1 MGSVRVARAHVGTM
15 GGPMSGSRAPL
26 APEKGVFPLDHFGEC
41 KKAMR
46 AYLACL
52 RKHGDDAAT
61 CREVSKKYLECRM
74 DRELMAKQP
83 LEELGFGEGND
94 ANRGRD
100 ASDRASRRASGGNS
114 GGSGTTTSGSQRGEP
129 ARGFVGGVKSAK
141 AFTRSRTGTGGES
154 S

>member
-1 MGSVRVARAHVGTM
+1 
-15 GGPMSGSRAPL
+15 MSGSRAPL

-46 AYLACL
+46 VYLACL
-52 RKHGDDAAT
+52 RKHGDDTAA

-83 LEELGFGEGND
+83 LEELGFGEGD
-94 ANRGRD
+94 AADRRGD
-100 ASDRASRRASGGNS
+100 ASGRASRRASGGKS
-114 GGSGTTTSGSQRGEP
+114 GGSGSTTSTSGSERGEP

>member
-1 MGSVRVARAHVGTM
+1 
-15 GGPMSGSRAPL
+15 MSGSRAPL

-83 LEELGFGEGND
+83 LEELGFGG
-94 ANRGRD
+94 GQ
-100 ASDRASRRASGGNS
+100 RREP
-114 GGSGTTTSGSQRGEP
+114 GTRRVRPRVATSVRRE
-129 ARGFVGGVKSAK
+129 F
-141 AFTRSRTGTGGES
+141 GGERNHDIRERARRTRAGIRRRRQVRQGVHQES
-154 S
+154 NRYRR

>member
-1 MGSVRVARAHVGTM
+1 M
-15 GGPMSGSRAPL
+15 
-26 APEKGVFPLDHFGEC
+26 FPLDHFGEC

-83 LEELGFGEGND
+83 LEELGSGRATTRTGDATALRPRVATSVRREFGERNHDIRERARRTRAGIRRRRQVRQGVQQES
-94 ANRGRD
+94 NRY
-100 ASDRASRRASGGNS
+100 RR
-114 GGSGTTTSGSQRGEP
+114 
-129 ARGFVGGVKSAK
+129 
-141 AFTRSRTGTGGES
+141 
-154 S
+154 

>member
-1 MGSVRVARAHVGTM
+1 
-15 GGPMSGSRAPL
+15 MSGSRAPL

-83 LEELGFGEGND
+83 LEELGFWGRATTRTGD
-94 ANRGRD
+94 ATRPTARRD
-100 ASDRASRRASGGNS
+100 ERPAGI
-114 GGSGTTTSGSQRGEP
+114 RGERNHDIRER
-129 ARGFVGGVKSAK
+129 ARRTRAGIRRRRQVRQGVHQ
-141 AFTRSRTGTGGES
+141 ES
-154 S
+154 NRYRR